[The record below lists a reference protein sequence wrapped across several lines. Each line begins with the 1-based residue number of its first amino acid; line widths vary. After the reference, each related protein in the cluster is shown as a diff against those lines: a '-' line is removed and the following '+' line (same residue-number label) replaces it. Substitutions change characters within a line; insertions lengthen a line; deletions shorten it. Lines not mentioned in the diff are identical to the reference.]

1 MDTNKRFSINVKLQ
15 QLNRR
20 WHQRKNSS
28 LSARWIGKKA
38 TAWKKETPKLI
49 SSKLIA
55 YYCHINYKRTVHT
68 HCIRTTLL
76 FSLSFLLFKTNDS
89 DLRTVASSKHKNV
102 SHNALNFFFFF
113 FSSRSTSSSPVRR
126 DFMLQE
132 LRRPHIIFIYL
143 NIYNDILCTTIQNL
157 AINFM

>member
-113 FSSRSTSSSPVRR
+113 FQVVQHPVA
-126 DFMLQE
+126 LYE
-132 LRRPHIIFIYL
+132 E
-143 NIYNDILCTTIQNL
+143 ILCYKNCEDRILYLYIWTFTTIFSVQQFK
-157 AINFM
+157 IWQ